1 MFRLSMLIFI
11 CLLSKSAAASTHSN
25 SNSNSNSFST
35 VEALALKGDYQAQ
48 RNVAFGYASLPLKG
62 QTHDAIRACG
72 WYELILQSGSP
83 KLHAGDVG
91 NVSVYC
97 TKLDFDSRAAA
108 KGQARALYKKIYKM
122 QPNF

>member
-1 MFRLSMLIFI
+1 MSRLLLLIFI
-11 CLLSKSAAASTHSN
+11 CLLSRSVAASTQPQ
-25 SNSNSNSFST
+25 SNSFST
-35 VEALALKGDYQAQ
+35 VEALAFKGDYQAQ

-62 QTHDAIRACG
+62 QTRDPIRACG

-97 TKLDFDSRAAA
+97 AKLDTDSRTAA
-108 KGQARALYKKIYKM
+108 KGQARALYKKIYKI